1 MGTVPDR
8 PVERCGSYGLWRSGT
23 RRQRAAAVAVGI
35 ALAVLVELAVLEPAL
50 RAVAAVALL
59 AVLAAAA
66 SAVRED
72 LRRQQRIC
80 GEAAEGVR
88 QLERWLASG
97 ERA

>member
-1 MGTVPDR
+1 MATVPGR
-8 PVERCGSYGLWRSGT
+8 PGKRCPSYRLWRPAT
-23 RRQRAAAVAVGI
+23 PHPRAAAVAVGI

-50 RAVAAVALL
+50 RPVAALVLL

-66 SAVRED
+66 GALRED
-72 LRRQQRIC
+72 LRRQQRITR
-80 GEAAEGVR
+80 EAADGVR

>member
-1 MGTVPDR
+1 MATVPGR
-8 PVERCGSYGLWRSGT
+8 PVPRCPSYGAWRLATPRS
-23 RRQRAAAVAVGI
+23 RAAAVAVGI

-50 RAVAAVALL
+50 RAVAALGLL

-66 SAVRED
+66 RAVRED
-72 LRRQQRIC
+72 LRRQQRITR
-80 GEAAEGVR
+80 EAAEGVR